1 MYKVLPPLAIA
12 VLLIASC
19 DREINPS
26 GIPSAEEKQISEHS
40 SVVPGSLI
48 IQLDEEQ
55 ADLMA
60 ESPENAPAVFGRS
73 LDALGIVSIERVYP
87 DAGKWEARHRKAGL
101 HRWYKLAYDP
111 QALTVTKAAADFSSL
126 PGVVYVEPE
135 RRVESTAF
143 FNDLYAS
150 RQWDFYND
158 GSRPNSE
165 AGCDI
170 NVVPVWDNYTAGTP
184 NVIVAVLDKGVDVD
198 HPDLEANCIPVGP
211 EGSQSFVSGYESTVN
226 NLPADHGTHVAGV
239 IAAVNNNGV
248 GISGIAGGYDG
259 HGVKILS
266 LAVLKENPRD
276 PDHPIGGKMNQAMVW
291 AADHG
296 AVISQNSWGYVFESE
311 EDALNSSAGSLRP
324 AIDYFIQYAGCDENG
339 NQLPD
344 SPMKGGIIFF
354 SAGNDAW
361 SIGWPAADEA
371 VIAVGATSAKFTR
384 AYYSNHGDWV
394 DICAPGGDAK
404 LNTLIYS
411 TILNGEYGNMQG
423 TSMAC
428 PHVSGV
434 AALLVSHFGGPGF
447 TNEMLKEKL
456 LGGASKTKIPASE
469 DIGPMLDALGS
480 FTYGSTIA
488 PELPSTLEIGA
499 ASNNLTLTWKVTA
512 DPEDV
517 KAYGYLLLLSENAAD
532 LENIDVNNLPE
543 SVKAVDVTVGTAKI
557 GDPISA
563 TIPELE
569 FETTYYV
576 TLIAHDYAGN
586 YSAPMAVKTIVTN
599 KNAAP
604 VVTTDYTGSLVLQ
617 PYEKINATYYVSDP
631 DGHSFTV
638 ELEPGSSAFKWT
650 KSGDKYQ
657 AAITGNGA
665 PAGQYVAHLIATDSF
680 GASTDYQIEYEILQ
694 NHVPYSIAAFENLLF
709 TKTGEK
715 VVYDMSKFF
724 ADEDGEQLN
733 YSASMSESNV
743 ISVNQSGNNLII
755 TAIGSGLTEVTI
767 TASDACKD
775 RSTAS
780 FKALVRENTSV
791 PVDLYPNPV
800 VDKLNIRP
808 AAEGQIEVS
817 IFNKIGAKVWSGS
830 GSAAPFTPFEID
842 LSGLPGG
849 IYYVKVTGAGVNDTY
864 TIAKK

>member
-19 DREINPS
+19 DQEINPS

-111 QALTVTKAAADFSSL
+111 QALTATKAAADFSSL

-135 RRVESTAF
+135 RRVVKTSF
-143 FNDLYAS
+143 FNDPSAA
-150 RQWDFYND
+150 RQWNLYND
-158 GSRPNSE
+158 GIKPNTL
-165 AGCDI
+165 AGCDV
-170 NVVPVWDNYTAGTP
+170 NVEPVWDNYTAGTP
-184 NVIVAVLDKGVDVD
+184 NVIVAVLDQGVAVD
-198 HPDLEANCIPVGP
+198 HPDLAANCFPVGP
-211 EGSQSFVSGYESTVN
+211 EGSQSFVNGYESTVN
-226 NLPADHGTHVAGV
+226 NMPDAHGTHVAGV
-239 IAAVNNNGV
+239 IAAVNNNGL
-248 GISGIAGGYDG
+248 GISSIAGGYDG

-276 PDHPIGGKMNQAMVW
+276 PDHPIGGKMNEAMVW

-296 AVISQNSWGYVFESE
+296 AVIAQNSWGYVFDTE
-311 EDALNSSAGSLRP
+311 EDALNASAGSMRS
-324 AIDYFIQYAGCDENG
+324 AIDYFVQYAGCDEDG
-339 NQLPD
+339 NQLPG
-344 SPMKGGIIFF
+344 SPMKGGVIFF
-354 SAGNDAW
+354 SAGNNAW

-384 AYYSNHGDWV
+384 AYYSNYGDWV
-394 DICAPGGDAK
+394 DICAPGGDATQ
-404 LNTLIYS
+404 NTLIYS
-411 TILNGEYGNMQG
+411 TVLNGEYGNMQG

-428 PHVSGV
+428 PHASGV
-434 AALLVSHFGGPGF
+434 AALIVSHFGGPGF
-447 TNEMLKEKL
+447 TNEMLKERL
-456 LGGASKTKIPASE
+456 LGGASRTKIPASE
-469 DIGPMLDALGS
+469 KIGPMLDALGS
-480 FTYGSTIA
+480 FTYGSTVA
-488 PELPSTLEIGA
+488 PELPASIESEST
-499 ASNNLTLTWKVTA
+499 SNNLTLSWDVTP
-512 DPEDV
+512 DSEDI
-517 KAYGYLLLLSENAAD
+517 KAYAYLLLLSENAAD
-532 LENIDVNNLPE
+532 FENLDVKNLPE
-543 SVKAVDVTVGTAKI
+543 SVRALEVKVGTSKI
-557 GDPISA
+557 GDSISA
-563 TIPELE
+563 TIPDLE

-576 TLIAHDYAGN
+576 TLVAYDYAGN
-586 YSAPMAVKTIVTN
+586 YSAPLAVKAVQTN
-599 KNAAP
+599 KNSAP
-604 VVTTDYTGSLVLQ
+604 LVATDYTGSFVLE
-617 PYEKINATYYVSDP
+617 PYDKINATYTVSDP
-631 DGHSFTV
+631 DGHKFTV
-638 ELEPGSSAFKWT
+638 EIEPGSSAFKWN
-650 KSGDKYQ
+650 KSGDNYQ
-657 AAITGNGA
+657 ISITGNGA
-665 PAGQYVAHLIATDSF
+665 PAGQYTAHIIATDAF
-680 GASTDYQIEYEILQ
+680 GASTDYAIDYEILL
-694 NHVPYSIAAFENLLF
+694 NHAPYSITAFDNLLF
-709 TKTGEK
+709 TKTGER
-715 VVYDMSKFF
+715 VIFDMSKYFG
-724 ADEDGEQLN
+724 DEDGEQLSF
-733 YSASMSESNV
+733 SASMSDNKVVS
-743 ISVNQSGNNLII
+743 INQSGNSLIV
-755 TAIGSGLTEVTI
+755 TAIGPGLTDVTI

-775 RSTAS
+775 KSTAS